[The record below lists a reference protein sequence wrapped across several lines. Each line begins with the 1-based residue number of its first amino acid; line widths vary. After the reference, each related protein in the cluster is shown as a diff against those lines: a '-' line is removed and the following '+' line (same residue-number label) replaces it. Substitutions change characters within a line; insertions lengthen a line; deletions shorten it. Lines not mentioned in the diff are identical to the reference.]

1 MTVSLIFSRAQVGL
15 SSPQVRVETHL
26 SGGLPNF
33 SIVGLPEAA
42 VRESRDRVRSAI
54 LNSGFRFPQ
63 QRITVNLAPAD
74 LPKHGGR
81 FDLPIA
87 LGILS
92 ASQQLKHDQWHNKE
106 FIGELALDG
115 SLRPCQGSL
124 PAALAAGRADN
135 TLYLPSCVAHEAA
148 LSGFSVQAGDSLTHL
163 CQLLDNQQLNTF
175 KTPDIPL
182 NPTQGACF
190 SEVQGQE
197 AAKRAL
203 TLAAAGGHSVLLY
216 GPPGSG
222 KSMLAERLT
231 SILPP
236 LTKEQALTVAAI
248 YSLGEKR
255 SENVF
260 YLPPQRSP
268 HHSTSSAALLGGGRQ
283 VKPGEITL
291 AHHGVLFL
299 DELPEFNRTALE
311 ALREPI
317 ETGAVHLS
325 RADRKVAYPARF
337 QLIAAM
343 NPCPC
348 GWLGYPERSCGFSC
362 VRAERYQQKLSGPLL
377 DRIDLHV
384 AVSPPQP
391 NELFQSTAHNTSSKQ
406 IRARV
411 LTARKKQYQRQQK
424 LNCELKA
431 NELKPYFEQYETWL
445 GEIMQSLSLSARGL
459 HRVMRV
465 ALTISDLSDGS
476 AIERTAIQEALG
488 YRSLF

>member
-1 MTVSLIFSRAQVGL
+1 MTVSLILSRAQVGL
-15 SSPQVRVETHL
+15 SSPPIRVETHL
-26 SGGLPNF
+26 SGGLPSF

-87 LGILS
+87 LGVLA
-92 ASQQLKHDQWHNKE
+92 ASQQLKHDQWQNKE

-115 SLRPCQGSL
+115 TLRPCQGSL
-124 PAALAAGRADN
+124 PAALAAGRINN
-135 TLYLPSCVAHEAA
+135 TLYVPTCIAHEAA
-148 LSGFSVQAGDSLTHL
+148 LSGYPVQAGDSLTHL
-163 CQLLDNQQLNTF
+163 CHLLETQQLNTF
-175 KTPDIPL
+175 QAPKTPA
-182 NPTQGACF
+182 NPAHGACL
-190 SEVQGQE
+190 SEVHGQ
-197 AAKRAL
+197 AGAKRAL
-203 TLAAAGGHSVLLY
+203 ELAATGGHSVLLY

-236 LTKEQALTVAAI
+236 LTNEQALTVAAI

-255 SENVF
+255 PEEDF

-268 HHSTSSAALLGGGRQ
+268 HHSTSSAALLGGGRY

-299 DELPEFNRTALE
+299 DELPEFNRAALE

-325 RADRKVAYPARF
+325 RADKKIAYPARF

-391 NELFQSTAHNTSSKQ
+391 DELFANPNNNVTSEQ
-406 IRARV
+406 VRARV
-411 LTARKKQYQRQQK
+411 LAARTKQYQRQQK
-424 LNCELKA
+424 LNSQLGASELKLHFSA
-431 NELKPYFEQYETWL
+431 HEEWL
-445 GEIMQSLSLSARGL
+445 SEVMRTLSLSARGL

-465 ALTISDLSDGS
+465 ALTISDLANDETVGRE
-476 AIERTAIQEALG
+476 ALQEALG

>member
-1 MTVSLIFSRAQVGL
+1 MAVSLVFSRAQVGL

-26 SGGLPNF
+26 SGGLPGF

-87 LGILS
+87 LGILA
-92 ASQQLKHDQWHNKE
+92 ASHQINQNGWHNKE

-115 SLRPCQGSL
+115 TLRPCQGSL
-124 PAALAAGRADN
+124 PAALAAGRAN
-135 TLYLPSCVAHEAA
+135 KVLYLPTCMATEAA
-148 LSGFSVQAGDSLTHL
+148 LSGYAVQGGESLKEL
-163 CQLLDNQQLNTF
+163 CTMLVKKNKNTY
-175 KTPDIPL
+175 
-182 NPTQGACF
+182 TQPPAVPSHAAEGPCL
-190 SEVQGQE
+190 SEVQGQS

-203 TLAAAGGHSVLLY
+203 ELAAAGGHSLLLC

-222 KSMLAERLT
+222 KSMLAERLP
-231 SILPP
+231 SLLPP

-248 YSLGEKR
+248 YSLGERRTVEK
-255 SENVF
+255 F
-260 YLPPQRSP
+260 YFPPQRSP
-268 HHSTSSAALLGGGRQ
+268 HHSSSSAALLGGGRQ
-283 VKPGEITL
+283 LNPGEVTL

-299 DELPEFNRTALE
+299 DELPEFNRAALE
-311 ALREPI
+311 ALREPL
-317 ETGAVHLS
+317 ETGVIYLS
-325 RADRKVAYPARF
+325 RADRKIAYPANF

-348 GWLGYPERSCGFSC
+348 GWLGYPEKSCGHMC
-362 VRAERYQQKLSGPLL
+362 GKAQRYQQKISGPLL

-384 AVSPPQP
+384 SVTPAAPQELFAAAPAESSASVRKRVLVAQQKQFDRQGKLNVQLRP
-391 NELFQSTAHNTSSKQ
+391 NELQ
-406 IRARV
+406 
-411 LTARKKQYQRQQK
+411 
-424 LNCELKA
+424 
-431 NELKPYFEQYETWL
+431 PYFTDYEEWL
-445 GEIMQSLSLSARGL
+445 SKVMQNLSLSARGL
-459 HRVMRV
+459 HRIMRI
-465 ALTISDLSDGS
+465 ALTISDLNHQEK
-476 AIERTAIQEALG
+476 ILKPAIQEALS

>member
-163 CQLLDNQQLNTF
+163 CQLLDSQQLNTF
-175 KTPDIPL
+175 KTPNIPL

-255 SENVF
+255 SENEF

-325 RADRKVAYPARF
+325 RADRKIAYPARF

-411 LTARKKQYQRQQK
+411 LAARKKQYQRQQK

>member
-1 MTVSLIFSRAQVGL
+1 MSVSLIFSRAQVGL

-54 LNSGFRFPQ
+54 LNSGFKFPQ

-87 LGILS
+87 LGVLS
-92 ASQQLKHDQWHNKE
+92 ASQQLKHDNWHNKE

-115 SLRPCQGSL
+115 TLRPCQGIL
-124 PAALAAGRADN
+124 PAALAAGRANN
-135 TLYLPSCVAHEAA
+135 TLHLPTCVAHEAA
-148 LSGFSVQAGDSLTHL
+148 LSGFPVQAGDSLTHL
-163 CQLLDNQQLNTF
+163 CQLLDTNQSNTYQ
-175 KTPDIPL
+175 TPKIPQ
-182 NPTQGACF
+182 NPFHGACL
-190 SEVQGQE
+190 SHIQGQA

-203 TLAAAGGHSVLLY
+203 TLAAAGGHSILLC

-236 LTKEQALTVAAI
+236 LSKEQALTVAAI
-248 YSLGEKR
+248 YSLGDKR
-255 SENVF
+255 ALEDF
-260 YLPPQRSP
+260 YLPPHRSP
-268 HHSTSSAALLGGGRQ
+268 HHSTSSAALLGGGRHI
-283 VKPGEITL
+283 KPGEITL

-299 DELPEFNRTALE
+299 DELPEFNRAALE

-317 ETGAVHLS
+317 ETGTVHLS
-325 RADRKVAYPARF
+325 RADRKIAYPARF
-337 QLIAAM
+337 QLVAAM

-384 AVSPPQP
+384 AVAPPQP
-391 NELFQSTAHNTSSKQ
+391 NELFANTSNNVTSKQ
-406 IRARV
+406 IRAQV
-411 LTARKKQYQRQQK
+411 LQARQQQYERQQK
-424 LNCELKA
+424 LNSELNPSELKS
-431 NELKPYFEQYETWL
+431 YFEPHETWL
-445 GEIMQSLSLSARGL
+445 GEVMQNLSLSARGL

-465 ALTISDLSDGS
+465 ALTISDLAS
-476 AIERTAIQEALG
+476 ASKVKREAIQEALS

>member
-1 MTVSLIFSRAQVGL
+1 MTVSLIYSRAQVGL

-87 LGILS
+87 LGVLS

-148 LSGFSVQAGDSLTHL
+148 LSGFSVPAGDSLAHL
-163 CQLLDNQQLNTF
+163 CELLDKQQLNTF
-175 KTPDIPL
+175 TAPTMPL
-182 NPTQGACF
+182 NPAHGACL

-203 TLAAAGGHSVLLY
+203 SLAAAGGHSVLLY

-255 SENVF
+255 SDEDF

-268 HHSTSSAALLGGGRQ
+268 HHSTSSAALLGGGRL

-299 DELPEFNRTALE
+299 DELPEFNRNALE

-317 ETGAVHLS
+317 ETGMVHLS
-325 RADRKVAYPARF
+325 RADRKIAYPARF

-362 VRAERYQQKLSGPLL
+362 IRAERYQQKLSGPLL

-384 AVSPPQP
+384 TVTPPKP
-391 NELFQSTAHNTSSKQ
+391 NELFQHTNQNASSDQ
-406 IRARV
+406 IRAQV
-411 LTARKKQYQRQQK
+411 LMAREKQYQRQQK
-424 LNCELKA
+424 LNCELNA
-431 NELKPYFEQYETWL
+431 SELRPHFEKHEAWL

-459 HRVMRV
+459 HRIMRV
-465 ALTISDLSDGS
+465 AMTITDLSDNS
-476 AIERTAIQEALG
+476 TIERAAIQEALG